1 MEVLQRTANRGSIS
15 TGPYDVPF
23 STAFDRT
30 RTEYYTRDVSSAGNR
45 DVGTISMWIKRGRG
59 DLAQYLFTFGN
70 TDNDNGRTF
79 ARFQVDNTLWIGG
92 GSTFWRKTTRV
103 FRDFSAWYHIVIA
116 FDTTQG
122 TANDRIK
129 LYVNGVQETSF
140 SATANPS
147 QNDNLGINF
156 EKQVIGYNSIDN
168 GQPYDGNICEVVIQ
182 DGVASAPTEFGEF
195 SDTGQWI
202 PIDPSGVTF
211 GTNGAYLNFAD
222 SGTMGNDVN
231 GGTDFTGNNLNSTDL
246 STDTCTNNFATWN
259 YATGYLQGSATAFTG
274 GNLIRQGGSSAYNA
288 CVGTIGINPFSN
300 TNKWYYELETSVT
313 INGSSNELLFGLIST
328 TSMLAA
334 AHANTDIDDSVL
346 VKYASA
352 SLAGEGALQAGG
364 IVGILLECGTN
375 PVLKLYKNDQL
386 VWTKTHGSDV
396 TFEDEFYLPYVAV
409 ANTSVEAIANFGN
422 PIQEFAIASGNTDA
436 EGLGNFEFTTKGG
449 YSWCTKNLAEYG

>member
-1 MEVLQRTANRGSIS
+1 M
-15 TGPYDVPF
+15 
-23 STAFDRT
+23 
-30 RTEYYTRDVSSAGNR
+30 
-45 DVGTISMWIKRGRG
+45 
-59 DLAQYLFTFGN
+59 
-70 TDNDNGRTF
+70 
-79 ARFQVDNTLWIGG
+79 
-92 GSTFWRKTTRV
+92 
-103 FRDFSAWYHIVIA
+103 
-116 FDTTQG
+116 
-122 TANDRIK
+122 
-129 LYVNGVQETSF
+129 
-140 SATANPS
+140 
-147 QNDNLGINF
+147 
-156 EKQVIGYNSIDN
+156 
-168 GQPYDGNICEVVIQ
+168 
-182 DGVASAPTEFGEF
+182 
-195 SDTGQWI
+195 
-202 PIDPSGVTF
+202 
-211 GTNGAYLNFAD
+211 
-222 SGTMGNDVN
+222 
-231 GGTDFTGNNLNSTDL
+231 
-246 STDTCTNNFATWN
+246 
-259 YATGYLQGSATAFTG
+259 
-274 GNLIRQGGSSAYNA
+274 
-288 CVGTIGINPFSN
+288 
-300 TNKWYYELETSVT
+300 ETSVT